1 MRRRLNDKEWVH
13 EFVSAIMGASASGPT
28 HEDELD
34 AVRSLLSAFLGELP
48 DHSHQSRVTL
58 AVLRRTISTLDEE
71 FELPD
76 PILDAD

>member
-48 DHSHQSRVTL
+48 DHSRSLSRKMSL
-58 AVLRRTISTLDEE
+58 FHAASSLSSS
-71 FELPD
+71 
-76 PILDAD
+76 